1 MFGERFKRRFA
12 LTDQG
17 VTNVKK
23 GALWTIA
30 VNLIDFAGIVF
41 LYQLMAQLVMALT
54 EGGELPSILPYAA
67 LLVAFV
73 VVCPGLPLRGL
84 RVDGHR
90 GRGAVRVRVAPRP
103 CGALERALGIW
114 TALWPA

>member
-73 VVCPGLPLRGL
+73 VVSSLAHKQQYFCLLYTSPS
-84 RVDGHR
+84 
-90 GRGAVRVRVAPRP
+90 PRD
-103 CGALERALGIW
+103 A
-114 TALWPA
+114 